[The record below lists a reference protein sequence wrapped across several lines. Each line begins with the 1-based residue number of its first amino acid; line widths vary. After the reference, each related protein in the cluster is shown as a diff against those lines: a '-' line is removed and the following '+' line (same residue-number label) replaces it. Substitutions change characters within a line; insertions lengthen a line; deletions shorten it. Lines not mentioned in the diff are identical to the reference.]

1 MRVTQTELTQVID
14 NTNEILTANG
24 KSDKIL
30 LQKENGFLYL
40 RNQKHK
46 TLAVGS
52 SPKELLPFLR
62 GVEFSFDLK

>member
-1 MRVTQTELTQVID
+1 MRVTQTELKQVI
-14 NTNEILTANG
+14 NHTNEILTANG

-40 RNQKHK
+40 RDGNHK
-46 TLAVGS
+46 TLMVS
-52 SPKELLPFLR
+52 NSPKELLPFLR